1 MKTTLKKTTKGRP
14 SSGSQGAGAE
24 PIRLAQASE
33 EKPREKLLFDSLLE
47 NGSDK
52 IAWGALPHAIQ
63 QAGLR
68 LDDPRLSESL
78 TALEEFDDP
87 RSHRRRPIGYS
98 DFVRIVRP
106 NILLVERALKRSL
119 AIPAFGEF
127 SEEIRRIYRQAA
139 QNSSGAVADYI
150 PQLGRVDAEQFGVSL
165 CTIDG
170 QRLSLG
176 QSEVPFCVQSST
188 KPILYSLALE
198 ERGEETVH
206 RHIGCEPSGRSFN
219 ELTLNDQGRPHNPL
233 INAGAIMACSLIRP
247 QENIADRFEY
257 VFDMWQRLSGNRKPG
272 FSNPTYLSERATADR
287 NFALGYFMRENGAF
301 PEGADLV
308 ETLEFYFQ
316 CCSLEMTAEAMSVV
330 AATLANGGVCPVTG
344 ERVFSP
350 DTVQKCL
357 TLMYSCGMYDFSGE
371 WAFRIGLPA
380 KSGVSGVIMVV
391 VPNVMGLCT
400 WSPRLDSHGNSVRGI
415 DFCRELIRTFNFHNY
430 DNLVGGLNGK
440 KDPRIDPGRVQ
451 RNLLIDL
458 CWAAAE
464 GDLTG
469 IRRLVVQGVDLNAA
483 DYDGRTAIHLAASEG
498 QSDVVQYFI
507 RQGVNLSP
515 IDRWGNTPLDDA
527 RRAGHQPVADLLSAV
542 KGKSHGKPTDPNKDR
557 KPALPV
563 AS

>member
-1 MKTTLKKTTKGRP
+1 MASASKKPKLSRP
-14 SSGSQGAGAE
+14 APAKN
-24 PIRLAQASE
+24 
-33 EKPREKLLFDSLLE
+33 KPRERLLFESLLE
-47 NGSDK
+47 EGSETIPWAVLRD
-52 IAWGALPHAIQ
+52 AIR

-68 LDDPRLSESL
+68 LDDPRLAQSVS
-78 TALEEFDDP
+78 ALEEFNAP
-87 RSHRRRPIGYS
+87 QRTQRRGIAYS
-98 DFVRIVRP
+98 DFVRMVRP
-106 NILLVERALKRSL
+106 NILLIERALKRNL
-119 AIPAFGEF
+119 VIPDFEGFSQEVRRLQAGAAENRSGE
-127 SEEIRRIYRQAA
+127 
-139 QNSSGAVADYI
+139 VADYI

-170 QRLSLG
+170 QRLSVG
-176 QSEVPFCVQSST
+176 DADVPFCVQSSC
-188 KPILYSLALE
+188 KPVLYSLALE
-198 ERGEETVH
+198 ERGEECVH
-206 RHIGCEPSGRSFN
+206 AHIGCEPSGRSFN

-233 INAGAIMACSLIRP
+233 INAGAIMASSLIQPRSD
-247 QENIADRFEY
+247 IADRFEY
-257 VFDMWQRLSGNRKPG
+257 VMEMWQRLAGGRKPG

-301 PEGADLV
+301 PPGVDLV

-316 CCSLEMTAEAMSVV
+316 CCSLELTAEGMAVV
-330 AATLANGGVCPVTG
+330 ASTLANGGVCPVTG

-357 TLMYSCGMYDFSGE
+357 TMMYSCGMYDFSGE

-415 DFCRELIRTFNFHNY
+415 EFCRNLIRSFNFHNY

-440 KDPRIDPGRVQ
+440 KDPRLEPGRVQ

-464 GDLTG
+464 GDLQG
-469 IRRLVVQGVDLNAA
+469 IRRLLVQGVDLNAS

-498 QSDVVQYFI
+498 QAEVVSYFI
-507 RQGVNLSP
+507 RQGVDLSP
-515 IDRWGNTPLDDA
+515 LDRWGNRPLDDA
-527 RRAGHQPVADLLSAV
+527 RRGGHAQVAALLSSAL
-542 KGKSHGKPTDPNKDR
+542 GADHDDSSADR
-557 KPALPV
+557 EVLEAALPV
-563 AS
+563 AL